1 MNRTVKVP
9 FFDVQVRKTITILT
23 QVPLSIFISQGIK
36 KDVFYST
43 SQLNI
48 SNILV
53 FCFFLHYSMFL
64 VRAFRPANVSC
75 PTGIILSG
83 GRINPPWE

>member
-1 MNRTVKVP
+1 MVP
-9 FFDVQVRKTITILT
+9 FFDAQIRKTITILK
-23 QVPLSIFISQGIK
+23 QVSLSIIISQGIK

-53 FCFFLHYSMFL
+53 FCFFFIIPCFL
-64 VRAFRPANVSC
+64 WE
-75 PTGIILSG
+75 LL
-83 GRINPPWE
+83 GRQTFLAPRGLFVAVGE